1 MKTSE
6 ILGSLRRG
14 FPMLGMTALL
24 AAGLLSGCGQKGPLY
39 LPTPA
44 EADGP
49 ATRTRTTEPLDP
61 AVIEPGVTELTPITR
76 P

>member
-14 FPMLGMTALL
+14 IPMLGMTALL

-39 LPTPA
+39 LPAPA

-49 ATRTRTTEPLDP
+49 ASKARTTEPLDP
-61 AVIEPGVTELTPITR
+61 TVVEPGMTELAPITQ